1 MMALLRR
8 DRRGWSGR
16 RHRLQR
22 RAAQRTLFDQGDG
35 EEGERKEG
43 GCREENEAE
52 ENRKI
57 GGGAED
63 PGAHGEGEPAFAG
76 IDAAKHDSGE
86 GSDDD
91 RAADVARPRSG
102 SRPWSSD
109 TWCRDP
115 RRRARAEPKYPR
127 ASARPARSQAR

>member
-8 DRRGWSGR
+8 DRRGWRGR

-63 PGAHGEGEPAFAG
+63 PGAHGEGEPAFWITTVVIGYMVPRPTPPSASRAKIPASECPAG
-76 IDAAKHDSGE
+76 SIASTMSTKIESG
-86 GSDDD
+86 
-91 RAADVARPRSG
+91 RPTIGTRL
-102 SRPWSSD
+102 
-109 TWCRDP
+109 
-115 RRRARAEPKYPR
+115 
-127 ASARPARSQAR
+127 